1 MDRAE
6 WNRRYAGSEFLWTAV
21 PNRFLVEE
29 TVGLSPGRA
38 LDLACGEGR
47 NAVWLAERGWRVAGV
62 DFAEVAIEKA
72 QHLAAARGVE
82 VEWIVADLLEY
93 EPEPGAFNLVA
104 VFYLQVVE
112 ADRNIVFPRAARA
125 VAPGGLF
132 LFVAHDSRNLAE
144 GQGGP
149 SDPAV
154 LYSPA
159 DVVAYL
165 DGLAVERAETVVR
178 PVETPD
184 GERKALDVIVRATRT
199 R

>member
-6 WNRRYAGSEFLWTAV
+6 WNRRYAGTEFLWTAE

-29 TVGLSPGRA
+29 TVGLAPGRA

-47 NAVWLAERGWRVAGV
+47 NAVWLAERGWRVTGV
-62 DFAEVAIEKA
+62 DFAELAIGKA
-72 QHLAAARGVE
+72 RRLAAGRGVD
-82 VEWIVADLLEY
+82 VEWIIADVLEY
-93 EPEPGAFNLVA
+93 EPEPGAFDLVA
-104 VFYLQVVE
+104 VFYLQIAE
-112 ADRNIVFPRAARA
+112 ADRGIVLPRAARA
-125 VAPGGLF
+125 VAAGGVC

-144 GQGGP
+144 GHGGP

-159 DVVAYL
+159 DVVAHL

-178 PVETPD
+178 PVETPE
-184 GERKALDVIVRATRT
+184 GERSALDVIVRATRA